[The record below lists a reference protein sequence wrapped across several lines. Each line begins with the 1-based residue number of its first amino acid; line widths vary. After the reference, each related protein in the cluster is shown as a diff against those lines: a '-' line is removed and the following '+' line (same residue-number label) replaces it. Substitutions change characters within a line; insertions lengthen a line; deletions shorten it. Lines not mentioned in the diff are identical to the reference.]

1 VDRSDLGCPSPS
13 PRQVVAIGLNYCEH
27 ARESGFAI
35 PDSLPPTFTKFMTS
49 LAGPDVAVTLPPGGH
64 TDWEVELV
72 VVIGRTATAV
82 AESAAWDHVAGLAVG
97 QDLSERIA
105 QLRGPAPQFS
115 LGKSFANFPP
125 VGPWMTTPE
134 EVRDRND
141 LALGCSI
148 DGETVQNGRTGDL
161 LFPVERLV
169 SRLSHTISLLPG
181 DLIFT
186 GTPAGVGQGRDP
198 QRFLQ
203 PGERLDSWI
212 EGLGELHQTFVASP
226 TARSVDTSHP
236 RQES

>member
-1 VDRSDLGCPSPS
+1 VDD
-13 PRQVVAIGLNYCEH
+13 H
-27 ARESGFAI
+27 ARG
-35 PDSLPPTFTKFMTS
+35 
-49 LAGPDVAVTLPPGGH
+49 GP
-64 TDWEVELV
+64 
-72 VVIGRTATAV
+72 R
-82 AESAAWDHVAGLAVG
+82 
-97 QDLSERIA
+97 
-105 QLRGPAPQFS
+105 
-115 LGKSFANFPP
+115 
-125 VGPWMTTPE
+125 
-134 EVRDRND
+134 RND

-186 GTPAGVGQGRDP
+186 GTPAGVGQGRDS